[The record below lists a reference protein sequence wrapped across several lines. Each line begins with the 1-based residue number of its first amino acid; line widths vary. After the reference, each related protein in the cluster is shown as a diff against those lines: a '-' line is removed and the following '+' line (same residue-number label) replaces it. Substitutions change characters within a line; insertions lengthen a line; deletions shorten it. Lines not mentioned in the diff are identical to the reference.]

1 MNIHFLNKRLLHQLG
16 FAGLIP
22 FCALCLACWL
32 VDIAWLGVF
41 IKNQLAYGILILS
54 FLGGVHWGAALIAV
68 QLTPGQS
75 KRALLWSVTPSLI
88 AWLSTMLGGF
98 GFALL
103 IVGFIVAY
111 QVDKRLY
118 VWYGLPDWFIDL
130 RLKLSCVVVAAL
142 ALTVVAANVRG

>member
-1 MNIHFLNKRLLHQLG
+1 MNLHFLNKRLVHQLG

-22 FCALCLACWL
+22 FAALCLACWV
-32 VDIAWLGVF
+32 VDPDWLGVF

-54 FLGGVHWGAALIAV
+54 FLGGVHWGAAIIATG
-68 QLTPGQS
+68 LTAQQS

-98 GFALL
+98 GFAML
-103 IVGFIVAY
+103 IAGYIAAY

-118 VWYGLPDWFIDL
+118 AWYGLPDWFIAL
-130 RLKLSCVVVAAL
+130 RFRLTCVVVAAL